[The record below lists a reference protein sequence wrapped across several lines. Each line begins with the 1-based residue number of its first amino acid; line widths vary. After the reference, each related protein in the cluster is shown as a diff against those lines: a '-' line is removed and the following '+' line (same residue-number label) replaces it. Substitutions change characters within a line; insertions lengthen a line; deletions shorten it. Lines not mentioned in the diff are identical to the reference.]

1 MADGGYKVVFLAFPF
16 EAYGSAADKA
26 ALMGRALTWFGSP

>member
-1 MADGGYKVVFLAFPF
+1 VTFLAFPF

-26 ALMGRALTWFGSP
+26 DLMHRVLTWLDS